1 MTYFDLLKNVT
12 RRTRFL
18 LVFLMSLIGLSA
30 AAGTYYADLNVAVNP
45 ADLDEGDKV
54 VMCHVNSKAF
64 VGYDGSKEQTTT
76 HVKTS
81 DQNEANAFVYTV
93 KKNGYNNVALTNTNG
108 NGYGPQIEY
117 WSGNFHYSWSK
128 SPSSFTVESTGGT
141 TRLYVTAGLAT
152 GYLSR
157 TDKGTG
163 YSDSKNTST
172 DWKFYKVYE
181 FDKPT
186 LVLPVTG
193 SKIDFADPG
202 LDASITSALTVKGV
216 LLTKNLTVSVTGEG
230 FSIDRTSISA
240 ADANSDNGA
249 IVNVTF
255 KGSEYRSYSGT
266 LTITN
271 EEGISASVKLSAKLV
286 NPDDILPT
294 SHNQLKAWKVNTG
307 AQEVGYI
314 GLGNKNQLLAS
325 ACVSISSA
333 EIPAITYRL
342 FGNTEYL
349 SAVGVYARKRDTYVD
364 YIPDGNY
371 AKFENTFA
379 HLFDYRNPE
388 KNCGA
393 IFLGFTHDVPAAGK
407 NASFTSNVKL
417 EAGEYVIYLVA
428 NTKTADEIGGI
439 DKLPLIGGSSANFTH
454 VGGVIKTVICGT
466 ATSTIESV
474 NNYSQEGG
482 GRVIVPKFELLYAPK
497 YGQFATSV
505 EYSKYYRIPAIT
517 RASDGTLVA
526 LSDARKNHIHD
537 VTNNIDVV
545 SRRSVDNG
553 KTWSDYVV
561 IFQGSAEGTDC
572 YNWKGYGDAAV
583 ASFPNGTVMATAI
596 HGFGLGNDGNNPSN
610 SKKDPGSDVVWK
622 VSRDNGKT
630 WSYEYTLS
638 RDLYGGMRGN
648 ISPGNICVAKS
659 GILKGKAVAALRTS
673 KFPNNGYNF
682 QSAISRIYCMVYDP
696 DDNSWTKVALNG
708 TGYIYD
714 GELLDEAQ
722 FLEVGE
728 NDFILSVR
736 YTKDGDA
743 RKFYRVH
750 INSATSATA
759 TAVSQTGMKLKGGC
773 NGDLITYKAKNGAE
787 YILHTVPKDMVYGS
801 DNCRTS
807 LSAYYTTTS
816 TSGAL
821 NWTRSL
827 DLFDPF
833 DNTVGGEA
841 KSGLGAI
848 DETAQ
853 YSSLAIQEDGTIGVL
868 LEAYPLAIRHKDT
881 DNSSYKRHW
890 GDWVMGQYYINL
902 RIGDLIPNAEQPEP
916 VKIDAPAISPN
927 SATFNSVDATDR
939 PEITISHNNYE
950 TYAGTY
956 NTTDSKVNTNYEVEY
971 FDAEG
976 KLVARANIASF
987 DVASQSLTWEQVWKS
1002 LVKVGTTETYT
1013 ADPTLNNKST
1023 SVRVSAYCVWN
1034 NDDQVVSAKATQIYT
1049 FDTPVRLI
1057 KVVGLPTSG
1066 ASTTTLAT
1074 QGNSVGSDVWLTVGL
1089 DKHVHLNA
1097 PAKYPYSFVG
1107 FYYEY
1112 PHGTAEGNQVPLS
1125 EKLSYTKIS
1134 GMEHQI
1140 MFDVPSVEQVS
1151 DNYSDGGVQGLV
1163 IYAVYKVEAGFLTR
1177 VNTQYNNGVAGGN
1190 TFDSQYSYWTP
1201 APEYQSLI
1209 ESTRGGELQSSTLD
1223 ITTPENQDNTHIGG
1237 TGNAFNGG
1245 LTYPS
1250 KLNYGLDAYVTVVPD
1265 AKAAENLNA
1274 IVRVKKNGA
1283 YLSDYY
1289 VVNSYAQALYGDIV
1303 SPAKGCKGVLRWYG
1317 FSDGVLCP
1325 KTVGMI
1331 SYEVG
1336 TNQKPK
1342 TTARRRIEGGPGA
1355 NGGYG
1360 AWYRVN
1366 TDIAFVGI
1374 CKKAEA
1380 FDGTVE
1386 VEVYL
1391 VNNDITSVDQLN
1403 SKNCYIAKVTHNIVL
1418 NNDPDHATGVE
1429 DVNAEKTV
1437 AGVVYYNLLG
1447 AASDRPFEGVNVVV
1461 TTYTDGTKSSKK
1473 IIK

>member
-1 MTYFDLLKNVT
+1 MTYFDLLKNAA
-12 RRTRFL
+12 RRARFL

-64 VGYDGSKEQTTT
+64 VGYDGSNEKTTT

-93 KKNGYNNVALTNTNG
+93 TKNGYKVALTNG
-108 NGYGPQIEY
+108 YGYGPQIANRV
-117 WSGNFHYSWSK
+117 WVFNFTYSWSK
-128 SPSSFTVESTGGT
+128 SPSSFTVESIGGT

-157 TDKGTG
+157 TDTETN
-163 YSDSKNTST
+163 YSGSKNSSC
-172 DWKFYKVYE
+172 DWRFYRVYE

-202 LDASITSALTVKGV
+202 LDAPITSALTVKGV
-216 LLTKNLTVSVTGEG
+216 LLNKNLTVSVTGEG
-230 FSIDRTSISA
+230 FSINRTSISA

-255 KGSEYRSYSGT
+255 KGSEYKSYSGT

-271 EEGISASVKLSAKLV
+271 DEGISASVKLSAKLV

-294 SHNQLKAWKVNTG
+294 SHNQLKAWNVNTG

-314 GLGNKNQLLAS
+314 GLGNKNQVLAS
-325 ACVSISSA
+325 ACVKISSA
-333 EIPAITYRL
+333 EIPTITYRL
-342 FGNTEYL
+342 FGHTEYL
-349 SAVGVYARKRDTYVD
+349 NAVGVYARKRDANVD
-364 YIPDGNY
+364 YTPDGSY
-371 AKFENTFA
+371 TKFENTFA

-393 IFLGFTHDVPAAGK
+393 IFLGFTHDVPAASK
-407 NASFTSNVKL
+407 NFSFKSNVKL

-454 VGGVIKTVICGT
+454 VGGVIQTVICGT
-466 ATSTIESV
+466 ATSNIESI

-482 GRVIVPKFELLYAPK
+482 GRVIVPKYELLYAPK
-497 YGQFATSV
+497 YAQFATSV

-545 SRRSVDNG
+545 SRRSIDNG
-553 KTWSDYVV
+553 KTWSDYLV
-561 IFQGSAEGTDC
+561 IFQGSAEGDDC

-610 SKKDPGSDVVWK
+610 SKKDPGTDVVWK

-673 KFPNNGYNF
+673 KYPNNGNNY
-682 QSAISRIYCMVYDP
+682 QGAISRIYCMAYDP
-696 DDNSWTKVALNG
+696 DANSWTKVAFDG
-708 TGYIYD
+708 TEEYIYE

-736 YTKDGDA
+736 YGKKGDA

-750 INSATSATA
+750 INSATSAKA
-759 TAVSQTGMKLKGGC
+759 TAVSQTGMKLMSGC

-787 YILHTVPKDMVYGS
+787 YILHTVPKDMVYEN

-816 TSGAL
+816 TSEAL
-821 NWTRSL
+821 NWTRSI

-833 DNTVGGEA
+833 DNTNGGEA
-841 KSGLGAI
+841 KSGIGAI

-853 YSSLAIQEDGTIGVL
+853 YSSLSVQEDGTIAVL
-868 LEAYPLAIRHKDT
+868 MEAYPLAIRHQDT

-890 GDWVMGQYYINL
+890 GDWVMGQYYMNL
-902 RIGDLIPNAEQPEP
+902 RIGDLIPNAVQPEP
-916 VKIDAPAISPN
+916 AKIDAPVITPH
-927 SATFNSVDATDR
+927 SATFNSVKADDR
-939 PEITISHNNYE
+939 PEITISHQNYVN
-950 TYAGTY
+950 YPDNY
-956 NTTDSKVNTNYEVEY
+956 NTTDKKVNTNYEVEY
-971 FDAEG
+971 YDAQG

-987 DVASQSLTWEQVWKS
+987 DAASQSLTWEQVWKS
-1002 LVKVGTTETYT
+1002 LVKVGGTETYT

-1023 SVRVSAYCVWN
+1023 SVRVSAYCMSDN
-1034 NDDQVVSAKATQIYT
+1034 GQVVSAKTTQIYT

-1074 QGNSVGSDVWLTVGL
+1074 EGNSVGSDAWLTVGV

-1097 PAKYPYSFVG
+1097 PAKYPYSFEG

-1125 EKLSYTKIS
+1125 EKLSYTKVS

-1140 MFDVPSVEQVS
+1140 MFDVPSVDKLP
-1151 DNYSDGGVQGLV
+1151 DNYNSDGVQGLV

-1177 VNTQYNNGVAGGN
+1177 VNTQYNNGLVGGKYE
-1190 TFDSQYSYWTP
+1190 SQYSYWTP
-1201 APEYQSLI
+1201 APGYQSLI
-1209 ESTRGGELQSSTLD
+1209 ESTRGGEPQSSTLD
-1223 ITTPENQDNTHIGG
+1223 ITTPENQDNTHNGG
-1237 TGNAFNGG
+1237 TGSATDGG

-1283 YLSDYY
+1283 YLRDYY

-1303 SPAKGCKGVLRWYG
+1303 TPAKGCKGVLRWYG

-1342 TTARRRIEGGPGA
+1342 TTARRSIEGGPGA

-1360 AWYRVN
+1360 AWYKVD

-1374 CKKAEA
+1374 CTQGEA
-1380 FDGTVE
+1380 FDGT

-1403 SKNCYIAKVTHNIVL
+1403 SKNFYIAKVTHNIVL

-1437 AGVVYYNLLG
+1437 AGVIYYNLLG

-1473 IIK
+1473 ILK